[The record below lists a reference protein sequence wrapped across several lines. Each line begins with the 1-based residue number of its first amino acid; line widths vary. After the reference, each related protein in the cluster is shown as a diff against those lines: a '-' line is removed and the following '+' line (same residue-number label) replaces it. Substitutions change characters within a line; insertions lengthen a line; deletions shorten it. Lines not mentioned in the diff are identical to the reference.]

1 MDLFEF
7 ILKSIWPW
15 VKKVMTTLG
24 IGIVT
29 YEGVGEVGDQIRDQ
43 VIANFGLIGGNML
56 DILSL
61 AGFPQAIG
69 IILGAFAASLAM
81 KVLGRLAILP
91 VK

>member
-29 YEGVGEVGDQIRDQ
+29 YEGVGQVGDQIRDH
-43 VIANFGLIGGNML
+43 VVANFGLIGGNML
-56 DILSL
+56 DIVLL
-61 AGFPQAIG
+61 AGFGEAVG
-69 IILGAFAASLAM
+69 IVLGAFAASLAM

-91 VK
+91 VQ